1 MSYLYGLIGEKLG
14 HSFSPIIFRE
24 FGYPDYQLVPL
35 PADKVIDF
43 IKNTPFRGMNV
54 TIPYKETVMACCDRL
69 SEDAQEI
76 GCVNALVKEADG
88 SISGYNTD
96 VYGIIGVIR
105 NAGIQIFGKKILVL
119 GGGGTSLTARY
130 AAKKMGASEVL
141 FVSRKGPLTY
151 DGLSEHRDVQVII
164 DTTSVGMYPDNEGE
178 LISLDDFP
186 QCEGVIDVV
195 YNPLRTN
202 LILAAKKR
210 NIPCGDGLFML
221 VEQARIAAEF
231 FTGETITE
239 MQGKQVYKFLKQKLI
254 NIVMVGIPGSG
265 KNMIG
270 KILEDVSGREWVDI
284 DTQIEAKSGKSIQE
298 IFIEGGEERY
308 RELERHVI
316 KETAKQ
322 TGLLISTGSGAV
334 RSEENLHWLRQNGRI
349 YYIDRDLTVSPA
361 EKMKSSEET
370 EAAHNRM
377 NELEQYRKA
386 LEVYDENIFDL
397 LIARNALIEK
407 MMVYKEARQI
417 PIFQPEQE
425 KKKNDLWNAKL
436 NEVRHSDE
444 VLEIMNRILKSSKRI
459 QSRKL
464 FSFNIILI
472 GFMGA
477 GKSTVADFLSTL
489 YAMKV
494 VEMDQVIAEREQMS
508 ISDIFATYGEAY
520 FRNLET
526 ELLIELQSKKDIV
539 VSCGGGAAL
548 REENVKEMKKNGKVV
563 LLTASPE
570 VILDRVKNSDERPLL
585 NGNKNVG
592 FIRDMIEQRRNK
604 YEAAADIT
612 IQTDDRTVTEICEEL
627 VERLSEL

>member
-1 MSYLYGLIGEKLG
+1 
-14 HSFSPIIFRE
+14 
-24 FGYPDYQLVPL
+24 
-35 PADKVIDF
+35 
-43 IKNTPFRGMNV
+43 
-54 TIPYKETVMACCDRL
+54 
-69 SEDAQEI
+69 
-76 GCVNALVKEADG
+76 
-88 SISGYNTD
+88 
-96 VYGIIGVIR
+96 
-105 NAGIQIFGKKILVL
+105 
-119 GGGGTSLTARY
+119 
-130 AAKKMGASEVL
+130 
-141 FVSRKGPLTY
+141 
-151 DGLSEHRDVQVII
+151 
-164 DTTSVGMYPDNEGE
+164 
-178 LISLDDFP
+178 
-186 QCEGVIDVV
+186 
-195 YNPLRTN
+195 
-202 LILAAKKR
+202 
-210 NIPCGDGLFML
+210 
-221 VEQARIAAEF
+221 
-231 FTGETITE
+231 
-239 MQGKQVYKFLKQKLI
+239 
-254 NIVMVGIPGSG
+254 MVGIPGSG

-284 DTQIEAKSGKSIQE
+284 DTQIEAKSGMSIPE
-298 IFIEGGEERY
+298 IFIEGGEPRY
-308 RELERHVI
+308 RELERQVI
-316 KETAKQ
+316 KETAKR

-334 RSEENLHWLRQNGRI
+334 RCEENLHWLRQNGRL

-397 LIARNALIEK
+397 LVARNALIEK

-425 KKKNDLWNAKL
+425 QKKNDLWNAKL

-444 VLEIMNRILKSSKRI
+444 VLQIMNRILKSSKRI

-526 ELLIELQSKKDIV
+526 ELLIELQSKKDVV
-539 VSCGGGAAL
+539 VSCGGGVAM
-548 REENVKEMKKNGKVV
+548 REENVREMKKNGKVV

-570 VILDRVKNSDERPLL
+570 VILERVKDSDERPLL

-592 FIRDMIEQRRNK
+592 FIRDLIEQRRNK

-612 IQTDDRTVTEICEEL
+612 IHTDGRTVTEICEDL